1 MADTFRSNVMSLR
14 DAVNELLEQS
24 FVDPRFREWQQERTH
39 QIPVDAWVTDDALV
53 IKANL
58 PGAEP
63 DQVEITLEG
72 DTLTISTEIPRPDP
86 PGRVV
91 ALERPYGRMQRTL
104 NLNIPVQVDKID
116 AVFKNGVLTLTLP
129 KAEQLRRRTIQV
141 RTT

>member
-1 MADTFRSNVMSLR
+1 MADTFHDDVMSLR
-14 DAVNELLEQS
+14 DAMNELLERS
-24 FVDPRFREWQQERTH
+24 FVGPRARAWERDRVY
-39 QIPVDAWVTDDALV
+39 QLPIDAWMTDEALV

-72 DTLTISTEIPRPDP
+72 DTLTISTEIPKPEP
-86 PGRVV
+86 PGRVIV
-91 ALERPYGRMQRTL
+91 LERPYGKLARTL
-104 NLNIPVQVDKID
+104 TLNIPIQADKID

-129 KAEQLRRRTIQV
+129 KAEQLKRRTIQV

>member
-1 MADTFRSNVMSLR
+1 MASTFPANVMSLR

-24 FVDPRFREWQQERTH
+24 FVDPHFQEWRRERVY

-58 PGAEP
+58 PGADP

-72 DTLTISTEIPRPDP
+72 DTLTITAEIPRPDP
-86 PGRVV
+86 PGRVIT
-91 ALERPYGRMQRTL
+91 LERPYGKMTRTL
-104 NLNIPVQVDKID
+104 NLNLPVQVDKID

-129 KAEQLRRRTIQV
+129 KAEQLKRRTIQV
-141 RTT
+141 RTM

>member
-1 MADTFRSNVMSLR
+1 MDETFPANVMSLR

-24 FVDPRFREWQQERTH
+24 FIDPYFRERRRERAP
-39 QIPVDAWVTDDALV
+39 QIPIDAWVTDDALV

-63 DQVEITLEG
+63 DQVDITIEG
-72 DTLTISTEIPRPDP
+72 DTLTITTEIPRPDP

-91 ALERPYGRMQRTL
+91 ALERPHGKMTRTL
-104 NLNIPVQVDKID
+104 TLNIPVQVDKVD

-141 RTT
+141 RTA